1 MVIGSIHH
9 CTSFPSF
16 KYYTKGTSGWYFN
29 NSATVE
35 VSVSFGYG
43 AMSIGIAKGRSA
55 GTFNAANK
63 NKSTR
68 PAIYGNKNK
77 IKWSV
82 KYYSP
87 ANIY

>member
-1 MVIGSIHH
+1 
-9 CTSFPSF
+9 
-16 KYYTKGTSGWYFN
+16 
-29 NSATVE
+29 
-35 VSVSFGYG
+35 
-43 AMSIGIAKGRSA
+43 MSIGIAKGRSA